1 MTVRARLERI
11 DEDHESPFQRRTVCE
26 RLQDYRQ
33 LAWLAC
39 ATTSLLTTRHLLIER
54 NLHYPLQL
62 YITQIAA
69 TAVVAFVLYPWRSN
83 IQETSEHAQRRTQP
97 LQGAL
102 LLAASNLLQAVSAFC
117 ITQAVLHT
125 SNLPLL
131 CMITVC
137 YLNPSS
143 KRAVL
148 TMSDHSLL
156 RRRFR
161 SPCVQLHT
169 SLKCGNSVS
178 ELACS
183 SLCRDSVHGV

>member
-1 MTVRARLERI
+1 MTARGRLERI
-11 DEDHESPFQRRTVCE
+11 DEDQESPFQRRTVCD

-33 LAWLAC
+33 LGWLAC

-69 TAVVAFVLYPWRSN
+69 TALVAFLFHPWRPSA
-83 IQETSEHAQRRTQP
+83 QHASEQDQRRKRP
-97 LQGAL
+97 VQGGL

-117 ITQAVLHT
+117 IVQAVLHT

-137 YLNPSS
+137 YLEQ
-143 KRAVL
+143 A
-148 TMSDHSLL
+148 
-156 RRRFR
+156 
-161 SPCVQLHT
+161 
-169 SLKCGNSVS
+169 
-178 ELACS
+178 
-183 SLCRDSVHGV
+183 